1 MGMKNKLKL
10 CVQDVLK
17 GVKFKILHKNDC
29 IAACLGWHCLRDVN
43 KNIDFPISIDFCYE
57 TECTR
62 VSAAAV

>member
-1 MGMKNKLKL
+1 MDMKNKLKL

-43 KNIDFPISIDFCYE
+43 KNIDFLKIL
-57 TECTR
+57 
-62 VSAAAV
+62 